1 MAVVFEPGQQ
11 LTKNDLNIFVKDSN
25 NQMFD
30 PDEIYYA
37 LEDLEGNLLF
47 AATPV
52 MPPERASL
60 GWYWANVAIPLE
72 LQVGTYVVKWY
83 VKDLPDTQ
91 LQVIEQKFGIVKI
104 DSTVSFT
111 PTIGGVVYYPGQ
123 TLTEKD
129 LYIIVRNHLGNQA
142 DPLAISYEV
151 YQRIQGMN
159 ILISPQNQN
168 PLRLGVGHYYANYII
183 PSDSLAGDYYI
194 KWTFVE
200 STDSEESYA
209 TQEFAVVDGG
219 VIIESP
225 FNETEKGLI
234 RKLRFILRDNNPDR
248 NYHFMPPA
256 QEEVIQG
263 FTQKFGYVWEDEE
276 LFEYV
281 DFAISDLNNRPPREN
296 WEISSLPHR
305 LWSIVLSQAAA
316 TALRALAIN
325 WAHEEW
331 GGDISGVGLNIEKS
345 SKYITLKENFESS
358 YASQVEQHK
367 EYGVRYIVGVRQPRY
382 QVGVTSALGPYS
394 RMGVQNRRN
403 YIGPSRGMF
412 G

>member
-11 LTKNDLNIFVKDSN
+11 LTKNDLNIFIKDSN

-30 PDEIYYA
+30 PEEIYYA

-52 MPPERASL
+52 MPPEKASI
-60 GWYWANVAIPLE
+60 GWFWANLIIPLE
-72 LQVGTYVVKWY
+72 LKVGTYVVKWY
-83 VKDLPDTQ
+83 VKDLPDSQ
-91 LQVIEQKFGIVKI
+91 LQLIEQKFGIVMLEK
-104 DSTVSFT
+104 TVSFT

-142 DPLAISYEV
+142 DPYDISYEV

-159 ILISPQNQN
+159 ILISPQNQT

-194 KWTFVE
+194 KWTFLE
-200 STDSEESYA
+200 SPDSTENYA

-225 FNETEKGLI
+225 FNDTEKGLI

-296 WEISSLPHR
+296 WEIGSLPHR
-305 LWSIVLSQAAA
+305 LWSIVLTQAAA

-345 SKYITLKENFESS
+345 SKYITLKENFEAS
-358 YASQVEQHK
+358 YASQVDQHK

>member
-11 LTKNDLNIFVKDSN
+11 LTKNDLNIFIKDSN

-30 PDEIYYA
+30 PEEIYYA

-47 AATPV
+47 PATPV
-52 MPPERASL
+52 MPAEKASI
-60 GWYWANVAIPLE
+60 GWYWANIPIPLE
-72 LQVGTYVVKWY
+72 LQVGSYLVKWY
-83 VKDLPDTQ
+83 VKDSPDTQ
-91 LQVIEQKFGIVKI
+91 LQLIEQKFGVVILN
-104 DSTVSFT
+104 STISFT
-111 PTIGGVVYYPGQ
+111 PTIGGVIYYPGQ

-142 DPLAISYEV
+142 DPFAISYEV

-159 ILISPQNQN
+159 ILISPQNQT
-168 PLRLGVGHYYANYII
+168 PLRLGVGHYFANYII

-194 KWTFVE
+194 KWTFME
-200 STDSEESYA
+200 STESEESYA

-345 SKYITLKENFESS
+345 SKYIALKENFEAS
-358 YASQVEQHK
+358 YASQVDQHK

>member
-11 LTKNDLNIFVKDSN
+11 LTKNDLNIFIKDTN

-30 PDEIYYA
+30 PTEIYVA
-37 LEDLEGNLLF
+37 LEDMDGNLVY
-47 AATPV
+47 ASTPV
-52 MPPERASL
+52 IAPEKASI
-60 GWYWANVAIPLE
+60 GWFWANVKIPQE
-72 LQVGTYVVKWY
+72 LTVGTYLAKWY
-83 VKDLPDTQ
+83 VKDLPGSN
-91 LQVIEQKFGIVKI
+91 LQMIEQKFGVVKLE
-104 DSTVSFT
+104 STQSFT

-129 LYIIVRNHLGNQA
+129 LYIIVRNHLGNQS
-142 DPLAISYEV
+142 DPYSVSYEI

-159 ILISPQNQN
+159 ILISPQNQQ
-168 PLRLGVGHYYANYII
+168 PLRLGVGHYFANYLI

-194 KWTFVE
+194 RWTF
-200 STDSEESYA
+200 EENSSSGENYA

-219 VIIESP
+219 VIVSSP
-225 FNETEKGLI
+225 YNDTEKSLI

-276 LFEYV
+276 LYEYV
-281 DFAISDLNNRPPREN
+281 DFAISDLNNRPPRES
-296 WEISSLPHR
+296 WDISSLPDR
-305 LWSIVLSQAAA
+305 LFSMVLSLAAA

-331 GGDISGVGLNIEKS
+331 GGDISGVGLTIEKS
-345 SKYITLKENFESS
+345 SKYLAIKENFEAS
-358 YASQVEQHK
+358 YNSQVTEHK

-403 YIGPSRGMF
+403 YIGSSKGMF